1 MPRDP
6 KRPPE
11 PYVLQTEF
19 DRAVDDA
26 APHRAGSDVRLV
38 AAVCALDLR
47 LTEGRGPELAAWLA
61 GLAFRRFAEA
71 EDTLLFLDQ
80 ALRRGAAIR
89 YPAEDDP
96 AAAHSGFWAR
106 PTPLGLALAS
116 CHPDGRVRERAVR
129 RIAEVLAD
137 GQAPAGLVAFLVVR
151 TGDWA
156 RPVRDPARAAL
167 AVLLDADPARL
178 VPAALPAAE
187 AMARRQRGGFARQQ
201 ILALLMAEGGAGVIG
216 SLVYSH
222 DRRAS
227 RLALPVAVAT
237 RWIRFDAL
245 AKIAAQ
251 DADRRCRTIA
261 AQAAAREAVWTEQLG
276 VLRELAGCPYGDVR
290 AVALTGLLRAGRP
303 EEAVG
308 HLGDRDPLVRATARE
323 AARRTGV
330 DAAAWYRAALA
341 DPAPGVVADAGP
353 AVLAGPGPVLADPA
367 PAALADPAPGVV
379 ADSGAAVLAGPGP
392 VLADPAPAALADPA
406 PGVVADSG
414 AAVLAGPGPV
424 LADPAPAALADPAPG
439 VVADSG
445 AAVLVGPGPVLAD
458 PAPAALADPAPG
470 VVADS
475 GAAVLAG
482 PAPGVLAGFAETG
495 RPADAGLLLPLLAHP
510 RHRIRAAAVRAL
522 RQMDAVPVADVLPLL
537 RDESGQVVREAAAA
551 LSTRTALLPAGL
563 GESLLAGDPR
573 AAVRRAGLRLLAEPD
588 PVRRLGLL
596 LRAASD
602 PDARLRRKAAEA
614 AAALVR
620 EVRPSRR
627 RARQA
632 PPLPFAPAPAQAREL
647 ADLAAAADLAAR
659 HPREHRALLDLLA

>member
-1 MPRDP
+1 MPREP
-6 KRPPE
+6 KRPPQ
-11 PYVLQTEF
+11 PYLLQTEF
-19 DRAVDDA
+19 DRAADGA

-38 AAVCALDLR
+38 AAVRALDLR

-96 AAAHSGFWAR
+96 AAPRGGFWAR

-137 GQAPAGLVAFLVVR
+137 GEAPAGLVAFLVVR

-167 AVLLDADPARL
+167 TALLGADPARL

-201 ILALLMAEGGAGVIG
+201 ILALLMGEGGSGVIG

-227 RLALPVAVAT
+227 RLALPVAIAT

-245 AKIAAQ
+245 VKIAAQ

-303 EEAVG
+303 EEAVD

-341 DPAPGVVADAGP
+341 DAGRAVDADPAPGVVPDAVHAGP
-353 AVLAGPGPVLADPA
+353 SAGVLADAA
-367 PAALADPAPGVV
+367 PAALADPAADAAPG
-379 ADSGAAVLAGPGP
+379 
-392 VLADPAPAALADPA
+392 VLADPAPGVLAEAAPAALADPA
-406 PGVVADSG
+406 ADVAPGVLAE
-414 AAVLAGPGPV
+414 AAPGV
-424 LADPAPAALADPAPG
+424 LADPAPG
-439 VVADSG
+439 V
-445 AAVLVGPGPVLAD
+445 LAEV
-458 PAPAALADPAPG
+458 APAA
-470 VVADS
+470 
-475 GAAVLAG
+475 LAG

-495 RPADAGLLLPLLAHP
+495 RPVDAGLLLPLLAHP
-510 RHRIRAAAVRAL
+510 RYRIRAAAVRAL

-537 RDESGQVVREAAAA
+537 RDESGLVVREAAAA
-551 LSTRTALLPAGL
+551 LSTRAALLPAGL
-563 GESLLAGDPR
+563 GESLLAGDSR

-588 PVRRLGLL
+588 PVRRMGLL

-627 RARQA
+627 QARQA
-632 PPLPFAPAPAQAREL
+632 PPLPFAPAPARAREL
-647 ADLAAAADLAAR
+647 ADLAAAAGFAAR
-659 HPREHRALLDLLA
+659 HPQEHQALLDALA

>member
-1 MPRDP
+1 MPREP
-6 KRPPE
+6 KRPPQ
-11 PYVLQTEF
+11 PYLLQTEF
-19 DRAVDDA
+19 DRAADGA

-38 AAVCALDLR
+38 AAVRALDLR

-96 AAAHSGFWAR
+96 AAPRGGFWAR

-137 GQAPAGLVAFLVVR
+137 GEAPAGLVAFLVVR

-167 AVLLDADPARL
+167 TVLLGADPARL

-201 ILALLMAEGGAGVIG
+201 ILALLMGEGGSGVIG

-227 RLALPVAVAT
+227 RLALPVAIAT

-245 AKIAAQ
+245 VKIAAQ

-303 EEAVG
+303 EEAVD

-341 DPAPGVVADAGP
+341 DAGRAVDADPAPGVVPDAVHAGPSAGVLADAAP
-353 AVLAGPGPVLADPA
+353 AALADPAADAAPGVLAEAAPGVLAEAAPGVLADPA
-367 PAALADPAPGVV
+367 PAAH
-379 ADSGAAVLAGPGP
+379 
-392 VLADPAPAALADPA
+392 
-406 PGVVADSG
+406 
-414 AAVLAGPGPV
+414 
-424 LADPAPAALADPAPG
+424 
-439 VVADSG
+439 
-445 AAVLVGPGPVLAD
+445 
-458 PAPAALADPAPG
+458 
-470 VVADS
+470 
-475 GAAVLAG
+475 AG

-495 RPADAGLLLPLLAHP
+495 RPVDAGLLLPLLAHP
-510 RHRIRAAAVRAL
+510 RYRIRAAAVRAL

-537 RDESGQVVREAAAA
+537 RDESGLVVREAAAA
-551 LSTRTALLPAGL
+551 LSTRAALLPAGL
-563 GESLLAGDPR
+563 GESLLAGDSR

-588 PVRRLGLL
+588 PVRRMGLL

-627 RARQA
+627 QARQA
-632 PPLPFAPAPAQAREL
+632 PPLPFAPAPARAREL
-647 ADLAAAADLAAR
+647 ADLAAAAGFAAR
-659 HPREHRALLDLLA
+659 HPQEHQALLDALA

>member
-1 MPRDP
+1 MPREP
-6 KRPPE
+6 KRPPQ
-11 PYVLQTEF
+11 PYLLQTEF
-19 DRAVDDA
+19 DRAADGA

-38 AAVCALDLR
+38 AAVRALDLR

-96 AAAHSGFWAR
+96 AAPRGGFWAR

-137 GQAPAGLVAFLVVR
+137 GEAPAGLVAFLVVR

-167 AVLLDADPARL
+167 TVLLGADPARL

-201 ILALLMAEGGAGVIG
+201 ILALLMGEGGSGVIG

-227 RLALPVAVAT
+227 RLALPVAIAT

-245 AKIAAQ
+245 VKIAAQ

-303 EEAVG
+303 EEAVD

-341 DPAPGVVADAGP
+341 DAGRAVDADPAPGVVPDAVHAGP
-353 AVLAGPGPVLADPA
+353 SAGVLADAA
-367 PAALADPAPGVV
+367 PAALADPAADAAPG
-379 ADSGAAVLAGPGP
+379 
-392 VLADPAPAALADPA
+392 VLADPAPGVLAEAAPAALADPA
-406 PGVVADSG
+406 ADVAPGVLAE
-414 AAVLAGPGPV
+414 AAPGV
-424 LADPAPAALADPAPG
+424 LADPAPG
-439 VVADSG
+439 V
-445 AAVLVGPGPVLAD
+445 LAEV
-458 PAPAALADPAPG
+458 APAA
-470 VVADS
+470 
-475 GAAVLAG
+475 LAG

-495 RPADAGLLLPLLAHP
+495 RPVDAGLLLPLLAHP
-510 RHRIRAAAVRAL
+510 RYRIRAAAVRAL

-537 RDESGQVVREAAAA
+537 RDESGLVVREAAAA
-551 LSTRTALLPAGL
+551 LSTRAALLPAGL
-563 GESLLAGDPR
+563 GESLLAGDSR

-588 PVRRLGLL
+588 PVRRMGLL

-627 RARQA
+627 QARQA
-632 PPLPFAPAPAQAREL
+632 PPLPFAPAPARAREL
-647 ADLAAAADLAAR
+647 ADLAAAAGFAAR
-659 HPREHRALLDLLA
+659 HPQEHQALLDALA

>member
-1 MPRDP
+1 MPRNP

-11 PYVLQTEF
+11 PYLLQKEF
-19 DRAVDDA
+19 DQAADGA

-38 AAVCALDLR
+38 AAVRALDLR

-222 DRRAS
+222 DGRAS

-341 DPAPGVVADAGP
+341 DAT
-353 AVLAGPGPVLADPA
+353 
-367 PAALADPAPGVV
+367 PAALAGPAPGVV

-414 AAVLAGPGPV
+414 AAVLAGPGPA
-424 LADPAPAALADPAPG
+424 LADPAPAALADSAPG
-439 VVADSG
+439 VVAD
-445 AAVLVGPGPVLAD
+445 AGP
-458 PAPAALADPAPG
+458 
-470 VVADS
+470 
-475 GAAVLAG
+475 AVLAG

>member
-1 MPRDP
+1 MPREP
-6 KRPPE
+6 KRPPQ
-11 PYVLQTEF
+11 PYLLQTEF
-19 DRAVDDA
+19 DRAADGA

-38 AAVCALDLR
+38 AAVRALDLR

-96 AAAHSGFWAR
+96 AAPRGGFWAR

-137 GQAPAGLVAFLVVR
+137 GEAPAGLVAFLVVR

-167 AVLLDADPARL
+167 TVLLGADPARL

-201 ILALLMAEGGAGVIG
+201 ILALLMGEGGSGVIG

-227 RLALPVAVAT
+227 RLALPVAIAT

-245 AKIAAQ
+245 VKIAAQ

-303 EEAVG
+303 EEAVD

-341 DPAPGVVADAGP
+341 DAGRAVDADPAPGVVPDAVHAGP
-353 AVLAGPGPVLADPA
+353 SAGVLAEAA
-367 PAALADPAPGVV
+367 PAALADPAADAAPGVL
-379 ADSGAAVLAGPGP
+379 AEAAPG
-392 VLADPAPAALADPA
+392 VLADPA
-406 PGVVADSG
+406 PGV
-414 AAVLAGPGPV
+414 LAEV
-424 LADPAPAALADPAPG
+424 APAA
-439 VVADSG
+439 
-445 AAVLVGPGPVLAD
+445 
-458 PAPAALADPAPG
+458 
-470 VVADS
+470 
-475 GAAVLAG
+475 LAG

-495 RPADAGLLLPLLAHP
+495 RPVDAGLLLPLLAHP
-510 RHRIRAAAVRAL
+510 RYRIRAAAVRAL

-537 RDESGQVVREAAAA
+537 RDESGLVVREAAAA
-551 LSTRTALLPAGL
+551 LSTRAALLPAGL
-563 GESLLAGDPR
+563 GESLLAGDSR

-588 PVRRLGLL
+588 PVRRMGLL

-627 RARQA
+627 QARQA
-632 PPLPFAPAPAQAREL
+632 PPLPFAPAPARAREL
-647 ADLAAAADLAAR
+647 ADLAAAAGFAAR
-659 HPREHRALLDLLA
+659 HPQEHQALLDALA

>member
-6 KRPPE
+6 KRPPQ

-19 DRAVDDA
+19 DRAADGA

-38 AAVCALDLR
+38 AAVRALDLR

-61 GLAFRRFAEA
+61 GVAFRRFAEA

-80 ALRRGAAIR
+80 ALRRGAAIC
-89 YPAEDDP
+89 YPADDDP
-96 AAAHSGFWAR
+96 AVARGGFWAR

-137 GQAPAGLVAFLVVR
+137 GEAPAGLVAFLVVR

-167 AVLLDADPARL
+167 AVLLGADPARL
-178 VPAALPAAE
+178 VPAALPAAG

-201 ILALLMAEGGAGVIG
+201 ILALLMGEGGSGVIG

-227 RLALPVAVAT
+227 RLALPVAIAT

-245 AKIAAQ
+245 VKIAAQ

-303 EEAVG
+303 EEAVN

-341 DPAPGVVADAGP
+341 DAAAGVLAGAGPGVV
-353 AVLAGPGPVLADPA
+353 ADPA
-367 PAALADPAPGVV
+367 PAAPG
-379 ADSGAAVLAGPGP
+379 
-392 VLADPAPAALADPA
+392 VLADPAAGVLADPGPAALAD
-406 PGVVADSG
+406 
-414 AAVLAGPGPV
+414 
-424 LADPAPAALADPAPG
+424 
-439 VVADSG
+439 
-445 AAVLVGPGPVLAD
+445 
-458 PAPAALADPAPG
+458 
-470 VVADS
+470 
-475 GAAVLAG
+475 

-510 RHRIRAAAVRAL
+510 RYRIRAAAVRAL

-537 RDESGQVVREAAAA
+537 RDESGLVVREAAAA

-563 GESLLAGDPR
+563 GESLLAGDSR

-588 PVRRLGLL
+588 PVRRMGLL

-620 EVRPSRR
+620 EVRPSHR

-647 ADLAAAADLAAR
+647 ADLAAAAGFAAR
-659 HPREHRALLDLLA
+659 HPQEHRALLDALA